1 MLACMETERTLRRRK
16 EIASK
21 IREARLRAGLSQ
33 EGLGRL
39 LNPPVVGATISGWE
53 RAQASVDVP
62 TLEELARVLDQ
73 PLHFFTGQVVP
84 RRDTEAEAIGKEMLR
99 IIRNRG
105 YANIERRESYRP
117 TQAGRLYPVRNP
129 IAASQ
134 AENLDSQAQDEIF
147 IPDELTRGC
156 QEVIVFY
163 VAGDCLR
170 GEGVRKGDHLIIDGA
185 RKQPLNGDIVAAVV
199 NGEET
204 AKLYYKYPDRI
215 ELCPAAEGYKPIIVR
230 EGDELEIIGIF
241 HSVMPT
247 GKRGRR

>member
-1 MLACMETERTLRRRK
+1 MLQGMKDERSYTRRR
-16 EIASK
+16 EIGAR
-21 IREARLRAGLSQ
+21 IRSARLEAGLSQ
-33 EGLGRL
+33 EGLGAL
-39 LNPPVVGATISGWE
+39 LSSNVSGATISTWE
-53 RAQASVDVP
+53 SGQVGLDVP
-62 TLEELARVLDQ
+62 TLEDLGRVLRR
-73 PLHFFTGQVVP
+73 PLLYFLGEIP
-84 RRDTEAEAIGKEMLR
+84 KRDTEAEAIGKEVLR
-99 IIRNRG
+99 IVQRHG
-105 YANIERRESYRP
+105 YGNISRRESYQP
-117 TQAGRLYPVRNP
+117 TQAGRLYPVRNS
-129 IAASQ
+129 IAASK

-185 RKQPLNGDIVAAVV
+185 KKQPLNGDIVAAVV

-230 EGDELEIIGIF
+230 EGDELEIIGVF